1 MTQDLDQDLYSYLHQ
16 IHWISPTLLSYRDFY
31 RYMSKDFYSSIF
43 SKFGDRFDSELSTRM
58 KTVKRIKETK
68 IFKGV
73 DLQRMIQ
80 RFNKEREFIKAVGKG
95 ESVEPPMESIHD
107 TWLAVLGITDDM
119 LAISDEELESCY
131 RYLRAV
137 ELIIACKEAAGRVS
151 PEVWQ
156 EIEERLL
163 A

>member
-1 MTQDLDQDLYSYLHQ
+1 
-16 IHWISPTLLSYRDFY
+16 
-31 RYMSKDFYSSIF
+31 
-43 SKFGDRFDSELSTRM
+43 
-58 KTVKRIKETK
+58 
-68 IFKGV
+68 
-73 DLQRMIQ
+73 MIQ